1 MSRLWKIFVGGGLM
15 LAAALAL
22 SPPARAQAAP
32 ACFNVSPDG
41 VSYTIC
47 RFDMKSGEVRL
58 FWRGADG
65 APLGGFDALTR
76 ALPPDE
82 KLLFA
87 MNAGMFDDHQAPVG
101 LLIEKGV
108 ELHGANT
115 RAGPGNFHLK
125 PNGVFYVGPEGAGVM
140 ETARFLSQR
149 PAADYATQSGP
160 MLVIDGRIHP
170 KIQPD
175 GASQKIRNG
184 VGVDR
189 EGKIDFVIS
198 NQPVTFYQF
207 ATLFKDKLGCDNA
220 LFLDGSVSAL
230 YAPNLNRKDFVTPLG
245 PMVGVVQKGG

>member
-1 MSRLWKIFVGGGLM
+1 MMRKFLIVMAMLWATSAQS
-15 LAAALAL
+15 AAG
-22 SPPARAQAAP
+22 QG
-32 ACFNVSPDG
+32 CFNVAPDG
-41 VSYTIC
+41 ISYTIC
-47 RFDMKSGEVRL
+47 RFDPKSVDLRL

-65 APLGGFDALTR
+65 APLGGFDALLR
-76 ALPPDE
+76 SLPPGQ

-87 MNAGMFDDHQAPVG
+87 MNAGMFDDRQAPVG

-115 RAGPGNFHLK
+115 RSGPGNFHLK
-125 PNGVFYVGPEGAGVM
+125 PNGVFYVGAEGAGVM
-140 ETARFLSQR
+140 ETTRFVALH
-149 PAADYATQSGP
+149 PPADYATQSGP
-160 MLVIDGRIHP
+160 MLVIEGHVHP

-175 GASQKIRNG
+175 GSSQKIRNG

-189 EGKIDFVIS
+189 EGKVDFVIS

-207 ATLFKDKLGCDNA
+207 ATLFREKLGCDNA

-245 PMVGVVQKGG
+245 PMIGAVEKGG